1 MSADRHTVARI
12 LCRFIDNGGVFKL
25 VFGPKAFIVVSDPV
39 VVRHLLRENAMNYD
53 KGVLAE
59 ILEPIMGKVGAG
71 GVESLL
77 DMDVSER
84 EREGDVSVV

>member
-1 MSADRHTVARI
+1 M
-12 LCRFIDNGGVFKL
+12 
-25 VFGPKAFIVVSDPV
+25 FGPKAFIVVSDPV

-71 GVESLL
+71 GAETLL
-77 DMDVSER
+77 GMDVWER
-84 EREGDVSVV
+84 ERKGDVQVLRGW